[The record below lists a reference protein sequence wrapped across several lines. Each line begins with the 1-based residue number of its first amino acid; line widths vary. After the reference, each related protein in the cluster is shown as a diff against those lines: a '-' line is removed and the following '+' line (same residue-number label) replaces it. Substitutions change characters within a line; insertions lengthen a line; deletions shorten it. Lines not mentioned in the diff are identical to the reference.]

1 MRDFNVNREPIS
13 SEEISTFKDFKSI
26 LRKHAQTTDDLAK
39 IKPVGNSSRIYW
51 GLGGALS
58 VIAIASVILL
68 SNTDEE
74 VSDPTTESV
83 AIVDEVKDVL
93 PEIKWETV
101 IRTPKVSLEHALKL
115 NIISADR
122 VDFVQFSSG
131 KEVSVLL
138 PKLKGA
144 DVEFVKESLVFRI
157 ENEESIEI
165 SNTNILYQLTDE
177 NEWVKVD
184 YTPNDIPFIEK
195 PRLLKSGTPAIQMDF
210 EGFSSAFTKFEEV
223 FWQPVDFK
231 DLNEEYFT
239 VKWDDASVEKSNVNG
254 VYKLSFKSGEIERH
268 FNGYPVL
275 QKGEYEKAIK
285 LYKTKLMS
293 LQEEMMIAPKNY
305 IVSKGVFT
313 VK

>member
-26 LRKHAQTTDDLAK
+26 LRKHAQTTEDLAK
-39 IKPVGNSSRIYW
+39 IKTVGGSSRLYW

-58 VIAIASVILL
+58 AIAIVSVMLL

-74 VSDPTTESV
+74 VVDHTTESV
-83 AIVDEVKDVL
+83 AIVDEVKEVL
-93 PEIKWETV
+93 TEIKWATI

-115 NIISADR
+115 NVISADR
-122 VDFVQFSSG
+122 VDFVQFNSV

-138 PKLKGA
+138 PNLKGS
-144 DVEFVKESLVFRI
+144 DVEFVKESLVFKI
-157 ENEESIEI
+157 ENDESIEI
-165 SNTNILYQLTDE
+165 SNTNVLYQLTDE

-195 PRLLKSGTPAIQMDF
+195 PRLLIQGTPAIQMDF
-210 EGFSSAFTKFEEV
+210 EGFSNEFTKFEEV

-231 DLNEEYFT
+231 DLDEEYFT
-239 VKWDDASVEKSNVNG
+239 VQWDDASVEKSNVNG
-254 VYKLSFKSGEIERH
+254 VYKLSFKSGESERH

-275 QKGEYEKAIK
+275 QKREYVKAIK

-293 LQEEMMIAPKNY
+293 LQEGIMIAPKNY
-305 IVSKGVFT
+305 TVSKGVFT

>member
-26 LRKHAQTTDDLAK
+26 LRKYTQTTDDLAK
-39 IKPVGNSSRIYW
+39 IKSVGSSSKIYW

-58 VIAIASVILL
+58 LIAIASVILL
-68 SNTDEE
+68 SNTDKE
-74 VSDPTTESV
+74 VNDPTTASV
-83 AIVDEVKDVL
+83 VILDEVKDVL
-93 PEIKWETV
+93 PEIKWETI

-115 NIISADR
+115 NVISADR

-138 PKLKGA
+138 PKLKGV
-144 DVEFVKESLVFRI
+144 DVDFVKESLVFRI
-157 ENEESIEI
+157 GNQESIEI
-165 SNTNILYQLTDE
+165 SNTNILYQLTDK

-210 EGFSSAFTKFEEV
+210 EGFSSEFTKFEEV

-231 DLNEEYFT
+231 DLDEEYFT
-239 VKWDDASVEKSNVNG
+239 VQWDDASVEKSNVNG

-293 LQEEMMIAPKNY
+293 LQEDMMIAPKNY

>member
-26 LRKHAQTTDDLAK
+26 LRKHAQTTEDLAK
-39 IKPVGNSSRIYW
+39 IKNVEGSSNFYW

-58 VIAIASVILL
+58 AIAIISVMLL

-74 VSDPTTESV
+74 VSDQSTNSV
-83 AIVDEVKDVL
+83 LIVNEVKEVL

-101 IRTPKVSLEHALKL
+101 IRTPKVSLEDALKL
-115 NIISADR
+115 NVISADR
-122 VDFVQFSSG
+122 VDFVKFSSK
-131 KEVSVLL
+131 KEVSILL
-138 PKLKGA
+138 PKLKGV
-144 DVEFVKESLVFRI
+144 DVDFIKESLVFRI

-165 SNTNILYQLTDE
+165 SNANTLYQLTDS
-177 NEWVKVD
+177 NEWIKVD

-195 PRLLKSGTPAIQMDF
+195 PRLLKPGTPAIQMDF
-210 EGFSSAFTKFEEV
+210 EGFSSEFTKFEEV

-231 DLNEEYFT
+231 DLDEKYFT
-239 VKWDDASVEKSNVNG
+239 VQWDDASVEKSNVNG
-254 VYKLSFKSGEIERH
+254 VYKLSFRSGEIEQH

-275 QKGEYEKAIK
+275 QKVEYEKAIK
-285 LYKTKLMS
+285 LYKTRLMS
-293 LQEEMMIAPKNY
+293 IQEKLMIAPKNY

>member
-26 LRKHAQTTDDLAK
+26 LRKHAQTTEDLAK
-39 IKPVGNSSRIYW
+39 IKTVGGSSRLYW

-58 VIAIASVILL
+58 AIAIVSVMLL

-74 VSDPTTESV
+74 VVDHTTESV
-83 AIVDEVKDVL
+83 AIVDEVKEVL
-93 PEIKWETV
+93 TEIKWATI

-115 NIISADR
+115 NVISADR
-122 VDFVQFSSG
+122 VDFVQFNSV

-138 PKLKGA
+138 PNLKGS
-144 DVEFVKESLVFRI
+144 DVEFVKESLVFKI
-157 ENEESIEI
+157 ENDESIEI
-165 SNTNILYQLTDE
+165 SNTNVLYQLTHE

-195 PRLLKSGTPAIQMDF
+195 PRLLIQVTPAIQMNF
-210 EGFSSAFTKFEEV
+210 EGFSNEFTKFEEV

-231 DLNEEYFT
+231 DLDEEYFT
-239 VKWDDASVEKSNVNG
+239 VQWDDASVEKSNVDG
-254 VYKLSFKSGEIERH
+254 VYKLSFKSGESERH
-268 FNGYPVL
+268 LNGYPVL
-275 QKGEYEKAIK
+275 QKREYVKAIK
-285 LYKTKLMS
+285 LYNTKLIS
-293 LQEEMMIAPKNY
+293 LQEDMMIAPKNY
-305 IVSKGVFT
+305 TVSKGVFT

>member
-74 VSDPTTESV
+74 VRDPTTEFV
-83 AIVDEVKDVL
+83 AIVDEVKYVL

-122 VDFVQFSSG
+122 VDFVQ
-131 KEVSVLL
+131 V
-138 PKLKGA
+138 
-144 DVEFVKESLVFRI
+144 
-157 ENEESIEI
+157 
-165 SNTNILYQLTDE
+165 
-177 NEWVKVD
+177 
-184 YTPNDIPFIEK
+184 
-195 PRLLKSGTPAIQMDF
+195 
-210 EGFSSAFTKFEEV
+210 
-223 FWQPVDFK
+223 
-231 DLNEEYFT
+231 
-239 VKWDDASVEKSNVNG
+239 
-254 VYKLSFKSGEIERH
+254 
-268 FNGYPVL
+268 
-275 QKGEYEKAIK
+275 
-285 LYKTKLMS
+285 
-293 LQEEMMIAPKNY
+293 
-305 IVSKGVFT
+305 
-313 VK
+313 

>member
-39 IKPVGNSSRIYW
+39 IKPVGNSSKIYW

-58 VIAIASVILL
+58 LIAIASVTLL
-68 SNTDEE
+68 LNTDKE

-83 AIVDEVKDVL
+83 VILDEVKDAF
-93 PEIKWETV
+93 PEIKWETI

-115 NIISADR
+115 NVISADR

-131 KEVSVLL
+131 KEVSFLL
-138 PKLKGA
+138 PKLKGV
-144 DVEFVKESLVFRI
+144 DVDFVKESLVFRI
-157 ENEESIEI
+157 GNQESIEI

-210 EGFSSAFTKFEEV
+210 EGFSSEFTKFEEV

-231 DLNEEYFT
+231 DLDEEYFT
-239 VKWDDASVEKSNVNG
+239 VQWDDASVEKSNVNG
-254 VYKLSFKSGEIERH
+254 VYKLSFRSGEIERH

-293 LQEEMMIAPKNY
+293 LQEDMMIAPKNY

>member
-26 LRKHAQTTDDLAK
+26 LRKHAQTTEDLAK
-39 IKPVGNSSRIYW
+39 IKTVGGSSRIYW

-58 VIAIASVILL
+58 TIAIVSVMLL

-74 VSDPTTESV
+74 VVDDTTESV
-83 AIVDEVKDVL
+83 AIVDEVKEVL
-93 PEIKWETV
+93 TEIKWATI

-115 NIISADR
+115 NVISADR
-122 VDFVQFSSG
+122 VDFVQFNSV

-138 PKLKGA
+138 PNLKGS
-144 DVEFVKESLVFRI
+144 DVEFVKESLVFKI
-157 ENEESIEI
+157 ENDESIEI
-165 SNTNILYQLTDE
+165 SNTNVLYQLTDE
-177 NEWVKVD
+177 NEWAKVD
-184 YTPNDIPFIEK
+184 YIPNDIPFIEK
-195 PRLLKSGTPAIQMDF
+195 PRLLIKGTPAIQMDF
-210 EGFSSAFTKFEEV
+210 EGFSSEFTKFEEV

-231 DLNEEYFT
+231 DLDEEYFT
-239 VKWDDASVEKSNVNG
+239 VQWDDASVEKSNVNG
-254 VYKLSFKSGEIERH
+254 VYKLSFKSGESERH

-275 QKGEYEKAIK
+275 QKREYEKAIK

-293 LQEEMMIAPKNY
+293 LQEGIMIAPKNY
-305 IVSKGVFT
+305 TVSKGVFT